1 MSNSSWDKEKEFETK
16 VEPIL
21 RSALEQASELGIPM
35 VVNTAVADDD
45 EHTKYSTFATMQNAE
60 KMLPLWISMAL
71 INPPK
76 DDFKKLMGVFAIM
89 AHWDIEPQK
98 LLDMLRKK
106 GEMEC

>member
-1 MSNSSWDKEKEFETK
+1 MDNSSWDKEKEFESK

-45 EHTKYSTFATMQNAE
+45 EHTKYSTFATMQNAD
-60 KMLPLWISMAL
+60 KMLPLWVAMAL
-71 INPPK
+71 IKPPE
-76 DDFKKLMGVFAIM
+76 DEFKKIMGLFAVMSI
-89 AHWDIEPQK
+89 WDIEPHKILQ
-98 LLDMLRKK
+98 MLKEK